1 MVSQYDSLIHHK
13 ANRVRVTLKN
23 KLTFDGQKSGEIQG
37 SGDSEKCFE
46 ANTNFHTGKE
56 WRILSSY

>member
-1 MVSQYDSLIHHK
+1 M
-13 ANRVRVTLKN
+13 RVTLKN